1 MVEMKTLMKSQG
13 HPFWFQMVAWTGRGA
28 IAQTW
33 MHLGVSVDGMQ
44 FVDGSNAVEKVKRE

>member
-13 HPFWFQMVAWTGRGA
+13 HPFWFRMVAWTGRGA
-28 IAQTW
+28 TAQTW
-33 MHLGVSVDGMQ
+33 MHLGVSVDGVQ